1 MCVFRFGGVCL
12 LIPSISTD
20 LQLSL
25 SENLHASEVHPI
37 YFGSIGLNVKKS
49 RAENST
55 SYSFCDS
62 ASLNIASESSLAGTK
77 KI

>member
-25 SENLHASEVHPI
+25 SENLHAGEVHPI
-37 YFGSIGLNVKKS
+37 YFGSIGLNVKK
-49 RAENST
+49 
-55 SYSFCDS
+55 
-62 ASLNIASESSLAGTK
+62 K
-77 KI
+77 KKPPELRTVHPILFVILRV

>member
-25 SENLHASEVHPI
+25 SENLHASEVRPI
-37 YFGSIGLNVKKS
+37 HFGSVGLNVKTS
-49 RAENST
+49 QLRTVRAIP
-55 SYSFCDS
+55 FVI
-62 ASLNIASESSLAGTK
+62 LRF
-77 KI
+77 